1 MKRLS
6 FLVFLAAAGL
16 SSVLAEDKSPY
27 PNELEGYR
35 FFQTARWKSLT
46 PLVSTM
52 ADVRKAL
59 GEPAEAKDIAHY
71 GEPYPG
77 DAAATQPIFTY
88 DVDDNWYLIVYFVK
102 SDLSDPKELRAR
114 VPDLLYQIALIPRRK
129 VSFKEVVFPGAFKK
143 RNVTAADAAWDSYG
157 DGSGLVYEVYT
168 CSTMH
173 GKREPGDLNRINYG
187 PSDEAVRKIVESS
200 DK

>member
-1 MKRLS
+1 MRH
-6 FLVFLAAAGL
+6 FLFLAFLAAGL
-16 SSVLAEDKSPY
+16 SFAVAEDKSPY

-35 FFQTARWKSLT
+35 FFQTARWNSLT

-52 ADVRKAL
+52 ADVRKTL

-77 DAAATQPIFTY
+77 DEAAGQPILLY
-88 DVDDNWYLIVYFVK
+88 AVDDDWEMIVYFVK
-102 SDLSDPKELRAR
+102 SDLSSPKELRAK
-114 VPDLLYQIALIPRRK
+114 VPDTLYQIALIPNRAI
-129 VSFKEVVFPGAFKK
+129 SFKEVVLPAAFRK
-143 RNVTAADAAWDSYG
+143 RKVTAADAAWDEYG
-157 DGSGLVYEVYT
+157 DGSGLVYQIYT
-168 CSTMH
+168 CRTMH

-187 PSDEAVRKIVESS
+187 PSEEAVRKIVEPA